1 MSQVVNADHPRLV
14 TRTFYSD
21 VQISATLAAA
31 AGDVNLPSVVLP
43 NIAGIIRA
51 VYVGL
56 KFRMIENTNVAAN
69 KIDTAQN
76 IRIKRTGGAWGVD
89 DVAAINLVDD
99 QWGVAAS
106 TREGGD
112 VQIGD
117 NNVVAEVDGFNETY
131 TVRFED
137 GNVDVD
143 SLVLYDVQVFLIVTY
158 EV

>member
-1 MSQVVNADHPRLV
+1 MNQTINGDNPKRL

-43 NIAGIIRA
+43 NIRGVIRE

-56 KFRMIENTNVAAN
+56 KFRMMENTNVAAN

-99 QWGVAAS
+99 QWGIAAS

-117 NNVVAEVDGFNETY
+117 NNVAAEVDGFNETY
-131 TVRFED
+131 TIRFED

-143 SLVLYDVQVFLIVTY
+143 SLVLYDVQTFLIVTY